1 MRSPVSFLTVVLMV
15 VVTLW
20 RGTTAVVVVTALL
33 AAVALLAAIALRR
46 TTIALLAAIALRRAA
61 VAALGTAIPTLS
73 LTIPYEVRHESC
85 VIATPSG
92 YAPWSPP

>member
-1 MRSPVSFLTVVLMV
+1 MV

-20 RGTTAVVVVTALL
+20 RGTAAVVVVAALLATVALL
-33 AAVALLAAIALRR
+33 AAVALRR
-46 TTIALLAAIALRRAA
+46 TPIALLAAIALRRAA

-73 LTIPYEVRHESC
+73 LTVPYEVRHEPC
-85 VIATPSG
+85 VIATPNS